1 MASKRRKTTTKRAPA
16 RRKKKRVSRPVN
28 WAAWLWVIAF
38 ANVIGGL
45 LVSPITAPVKISL
58 HDVRVSDR
66 PHVEAVLEP
75 FLQTPWLRLD
85 KTAIES
91 ELGNLDHVRS
101 ATFEPNVFGRATVTF
116 LYREPVS
123 KLAVDRPAY
132 IDGDGEVYIDPVGKS
147 VPLVT
152 VQDDYLDVSGSV
164 IGQWPRAGVVQTVEL
179 MEKNLPQ
186 LDYSLEL
193 DAKSVL
199 SLDVVDGPVVV
210 LGSSRDLDAKIKK
223 LAEIY
228 AEPDLDLT
236 DRATVNLM
244 APERPTTKTD

>member
-16 RRKKKRVSRPVN
+16 KRKKRAAKPVN

-38 ANVIGGL
+38 ANVVGGL
-45 LVSPITAPVKISL
+45 LISPITAPVKISL
-58 HDVRVSDR
+58 RGVRVADR
-66 PHVEAVLEP
+66 GHIESVLEP
-75 FLQTPWLRLD
+75 YLQTPWLRLD
-85 KTAIES
+85 KTLIES
-91 ELGNLDHVRS
+91 ELGRLDHVRS
-101 ATFEPNVFGRATVTF
+101 ATFEPNVFGRATITYI
-116 LYREPVS
+116 YREPVA
-123 KLAVDRPAY
+123 KLAIERPAY
-132 IDGDGEVYIDPVGKS
+132 LDRDGEVYLDPQGKA
-147 VPLVT
+147 VPVVR
-152 VQDDYLDVSGSV
+152 VQDDYLDVSGAV
-164 IGQWPRAGVVQTVEL
+164 IGQWPRAGVVQSVEL

-210 LGSSRDLDAKIKK
+210 LGSSRELDAKIKK

-228 AEPDLDLT
+228 SEPNLDLT
-236 DRATVNLM
+236 DRTTVNLM